1 MFPQVRPTPVT
12 ADRIPVGG
20 HMVTFW
26 AGVNDRR
33 GVGPPARGPEL
44 LLLIGL
50 SSRTATT
57 DGLDM
62 INGFL
67 VLALRTRRTCSE
79 RLASPKP

>member
-1 MFPQVRPTPVT
+1 
-12 ADRIPVGG
+12 
-20 HMVTFW
+20 MVTFW

-67 VLALRTRRTCSE
+67 VLALRTRRTCS
-79 RLASPKP
+79 